1 MSPGSKRTWR
11 SWRRLSKPAAK
22 IVIDKSRLGAILS
35 TISKAVV
42 NKGLD
47 VWSRKVTSTNLA
59 AFLFLSLFAIIL
71 KKGGSE

>member
-1 MSPGSKRTWR
+1 MTWK
-11 SWRRLSKPAAK
+11 SWRRLSKGAAK
-22 IVIDKSRLGAILS
+22 IVIDKNRKSAILIA
-35 TISKAVV
+35 ISKVVV

-71 KKGGSE
+71 EKGGSE

>member
-1 MSPGSKRTWR
+1 MSPGSKMTWK
-11 SWRRLSKPAAK
+11 SWRRLSKGAAK
-22 IVIDKSRLGAILS
+22 IVIDKNRKSAILIA
-35 TISKAVV
+35 ISKVVV

-71 KKGGSE
+71 EKGGSE